1 MQSGAIYGS
10 AAMVDGLSEGV
21 ERELGEAVTVVLTG
35 SYGGLVAP
43 YCRRKIHL
51 DENLQLDGLRI
62 LYEKN
67 QPKKRKV

>member
-1 MQSGAIYGS
+1 MI
-10 AAMVDGLSEGV
+10 
-21 ERELGEAVTVVLTG
+21 TG

-43 YCRRKIHL
+43 YCRRKIQL

-67 QPKKRKV
+67 QPKRKKNRE